1 MIKFQDPHIS
11 FAKEDQ
17 IDEIYSIM
25 TTVAA
30 QMDHPE
36 YYVID
41 DRDYVARHIS
51 QEGFTLL
58 WQEVEAIAGFLIIHL
73 PKPDEE
79 HNLGHD
85 LSFSP
90 LQLQGVAHMESAAV
104 LPQFR
109 GHGIQKKL
117 ISAAEEALRQL
128 GFRHSLCTVHPD
140 NLPSLQTLL
149 SLSYKVSATKLKYGG
164 KLRHI
169 MQKEL

>member
-1 MIKFQDPHIS
+1 MKKFQDPHIS
-11 FAKEDQ
+11 LAKESQ

-25 TTVAA
+25 TTVAT

-41 DRDYVARHIS
+41 DRNYVARHIS

-58 WQEVEAIAGFLIIHL
+58 WQEVDTIAGFLIVHL
-73 PKPDEE
+73 PTPADPP
-79 HNLGHD
+79 NLGRD
-85 LSFSP
+85 LSFSS
-90 LQLQGVAHMESAAV
+90 LQLQGVSHMESAAV

-109 GHGIQKKL
+109 GKGIQKKL
-117 ISAAEEALRQL
+117 ISAAETRVRSL
-128 GFRHSLCTVHPD
+128 GFRYSLCTVHPN

-149 SLSYKVSATKLKYGG
+149 SLNYEVSTTKLKYGG

-169 MQKEL
+169 MKKEL

>member
-1 MIKFQDPHIS
+1 MEKFQDPHIS
-11 FAKEDQ
+11 FAKESQ
-17 IDEIYSIM
+17 IDQIYSIM
-25 TTVAA
+25 TAVSA
-30 QMDHPE
+30 QMEHPE

-58 WQEVEAIAGFLIIHL
+58 WSEDNTVAGFLIIHL
-73 PKPDEE
+73 PTPSAPS
-79 HNLGHD
+79 NLGHD

-117 ISAAEEALRQL
+117 LSAAENSLRAQ
-128 GFRHSLCTVHPD
+128 GFRYSLCTVHPD
-140 NLPSLQTLL
+140 NLPSLQSLL
-149 SLSYKVSATKLKYGG
+149 SLGYQVSATKLKYGG